1 MMYSQ
6 MRLIRERKKKKK
18 KSDKI
23 YLSGA
28 MNQKSAK
35 KQYPRKDIV
44 NICTPCLGQNNSV
57 IMAKSVATMPE
68 KKSTVTILTV
78 IKKKKILLKMVNQV
92 TDYLMNLF

>member
-78 IKKKKILLKMVNQV
+78 IKKKKNTSENGKSS
-92 TDYLMNLF
+92 D